1 MAGTILK
8 LCLVCVSLLPLIR
21 EAQGENRPKAG
32 FYRYAGDKLNSKSEA
47 EEGRRAGDGLI
58 LAEAEATS
66 SYASSRGGDL
76 NLDQHL
82 TKAEGRGGPIYA
94 FFTDDLRNR
103 RANANIVTQVD
114 ICLEEKLCDTS
125 VLSSFSQQWAG

>member
-8 LCLVCVSLLPLIR
+8 LCLVCVSLLALIR
-21 EAQGENRPKAG
+21 EAQGERRPNARS
-32 FYRYAGDKLNSKSEA
+32 YRYADDKLDSKSEA
-47 EEGRRAGDGLI
+47 EEARRAGDGLI

-114 ICLEEKLCDTS
+114 ICLLKYKTL
-125 VLSSFSQQWAG
+125 

>member
-8 LCLVCVSLLPLIR
+8 LCLVCVSLLPLIS

-32 FYRYAGDKLNSKSEA
+32 FYRYADKLNSKSES
-47 EEGRRAGDGLI
+47 EEARRAGDGLI
-58 LAEAEATS
+58 LAEAEGTY

-114 ICLEEKLCDTS
+114 ICLLKYKTL
-125 VLSSFSQQWAG
+125 

>member
-8 LCLVCVSLLPLIR
+8 LCLVCVSFLPLIR
-21 EAQGENRPKAG
+21 EAQGVS
-32 FYRYAGDKLNSKSEA
+32 YQYAGDKLDSKSEA
-47 EEGRRAGDGLI
+47 KEARRAGDGLI

-82 TKAEGRGGPIYA
+82 NQAEGRGGPIYA

-114 ICLEEKLCDTS
+114 ICLLKYKTL
-125 VLSSFSQQWAG
+125 

>member
-8 LCLVCVSLLPLIR
+8 LCLVCVSLLAHIR

-32 FYRYAGDKLNSKSEA
+32 SYQYAGDKLDSKSEA
-47 EEGRRAGDGLI
+47 EEARRAGDGLI

-114 ICLEEKLCDTS
+114 ICLLKYTTL
-125 VLSSFSQQWAG
+125 